1 MLFTSDTWAISSETW
16 ALFPSEEAWAIVHT
30 SILSRKQNVNTA
42 PDTEGK
48 SVHSSS
54 FRRKSFTQLK
64 LFHKANKCTVQVKVA
79 EEIKCTQL
87 KFQKETVC
95 SSSSFRR
102 KKWIKLKMQKEK
114 RIRSSSSRSKK
125 VCRYRFQATKR
136 KTCIYTERKSFQ
148 KSAYSSRFRRKQVH
162 AAQTFLEGTQ
172 CI

>member
-1 MLFTSDTWAISSETW
+1 M
-16 ALFPSEEAWAIVHT
+16 P
-30 SILSRKQNVNTA
+30 TA
-42 PDTEGK
+42 QVSK
-48 SVHSSS
+48 
-54 FRRKSFTQLK
+54 RRCMQLK
-64 LFHKANKCTVQVKVA
+64 L
-79 EEIKCTQL
+79 L
-87 KFQKETVC
+87 QKE
-95 SSSSFRR
+95 
-102 KKWIKLKMQKEK
+102 KMDKAQDAEEK